1 MFNLRVWNPVVELT
15 LTYTGNDILT
25 GLTYTGKTFSISS
38 HDNYSGFD
46 VLCCDMARN
55 CIAKIT
61 KMTIYNPL

>member
-46 VLCCDMARN
+46 VL
-55 CIAKIT
+55 
-61 KMTIYNPL
+61 